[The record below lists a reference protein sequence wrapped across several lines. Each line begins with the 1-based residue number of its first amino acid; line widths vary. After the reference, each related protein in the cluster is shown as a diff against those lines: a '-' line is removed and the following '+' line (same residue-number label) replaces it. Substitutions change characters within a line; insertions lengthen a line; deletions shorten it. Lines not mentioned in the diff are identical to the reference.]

1 MSGTFSLVVP
11 SMDHLPAY
19 RAALEMGWSPN
30 NIDGEKTRLAELAAI
45 DSDAPAFLTASDDP
59 EGRLPGYTAP
69 DGTVLPRIPGYR
81 RWMWDGD
88 FCGSI
93 SFRWLPGTSDLP
105 PHVLGHIGFAV
116 IPAKR
121 GNGYAA
127 GAVMAL
133 LPDAR
138 SRGLSYIEITANEDN
153 LPSRRTI
160 ERCGGVLIERFTK
173 IAAYGGA
180 ESLRYRIAL

>member
-1 MSGTFSLVVP
+1 MSEPFRLVIA
-11 SMDHLPAY
+11 STDYLPGY
-19 RAALEMGWSPN
+19 RAALETGWSPN
-30 NIDGEKTRLAELAAI
+30 NVDGEKTRLAELAAMN
-45 DSDAPAFLTASDDP
+45 DDAPAFLAAFDDP
-59 EGRLPGYTAP
+59 EGRLPSYTAP
-69 DGTVLPRIPGYR
+69 DGTMFPRIPGYR

-116 IPAKR
+116 VPAKR

-127 GAVMAL
+127 KAVTAL

-138 SRGLSYIEITANEDN
+138 SRGLSYIDITANEDN